1 MFLISLNSPQ
11 LTSSDHS
18 PSLFYFTDIVR
29 AQFLAKRRGATGTGT
44 ATTTTT
50 SSGGG
55 AEDDDAISFMVYNYP
70 LPLVLSEAATIRMY
84 LSLLASLF
92 LLIPF
97 SYIPASFAIF
107 VVKERTVKAKLVQ
120 LVSGVRP
127 FTYWLATYTWDVL
140 QYVL

>member
-1 MFLISLNSPQ
+1 
-11 LTSSDHS
+11 
-18 PSLFYFTDIVR
+18 
-29 AQFLAKRRGATGTGT
+29 
-44 ATTTTT
+44 
-50 SSGGG
+50 
-55 AEDDDAISFMVYNYP
+55 MVYNYP